1 MSRAPWRG
9 MKSDGVDDLFDVHTN
24 FARQENAGKSIGHQ
38 WSATNSATILPC
50 VRSSFMP
57 KELVGHHLLR
67 VRIRKSI
74 FDKLQD
80 TADEETS
87 RTGEHVT
94 VSDLVRAAC
103 YNYLL
108 IHDAVQRMENSP
120 PDMEDEILII
130 TSPTL

>member
-1 MSRAPWRG
+1 MA
-9 MKSDGVDDLFDVHTN
+9 
-24 FARQENAGKSIGHQ
+24 
-38 WSATNSATILPC
+38 
-50 VRSSFMP
+50 

-74 FDKLQD
+74 FRKLQV
-80 TADEETS
+80 TASDESE

-108 IHDAVQRMENSP
+108 IHDAVQRLENSP
-120 PDMEDEILII
+120 PSEIGEEVLVI
-130 TSPTL
+130 TSPML

>member
-1 MSRAPWRG
+1 MA
-9 MKSDGVDDLFDVHTN
+9 
-24 FARQENAGKSIGHQ
+24 
-38 WSATNSATILPC
+38 
-50 VRSSFMP
+50 

-74 FDKLQD
+74 FHKLQV
-80 TADEETS
+80 TASDESE

-108 IHDAVQRMENSP
+108 IHDAVQRLENSP
-120 PDMEDEILII
+120 PSEIGEEVLVI
-130 TSPTL
+130 TSPML

>member
-1 MSRAPWRG
+1 
-9 MKSDGVDDLFDVHTN
+9 MKSDGVDDIFAVHTN
-24 FARQENAGKSIGHQ
+24 FARHGNTGKSIGNSR
-38 WSATNSATILPC
+38 SATNSATNLRC
-50 VRSSFMP
+50 DRSSFMP

-80 TADEETS
+80 TADEESS

-108 IHDAVQRMENSP
+108 IHDAVQRLENSP
-120 PDMEDEILII
+120 GDSDDEVLIVH
-130 TSPTL
+130 SPLL

>member
-1 MSRAPWRG
+1 MCYVSAQRDISWGMS
-9 MKSDGVDDLFDVHTN
+9 
-24 FARQENAGKSIGHQ
+24 
-38 WSATNSATILPC
+38 
-50 VRSSFMP
+50 

-67 VRIRKSI
+67 VRIRRGI

-80 TADEETS
+80 TAEEESS

-108 IHDAVQRMENSP
+108 MHEAVQRLENSNQ
-120 PDMEDEILII
+120 DMLDEVLVI
-130 TSPTL
+130 SSSGF

>member
-1 MSRAPWRG
+1 MS
-9 MKSDGVDDLFDVHTN
+9 
-24 FARQENAGKSIGHQ
+24 
-38 WSATNSATILPC
+38 
-50 VRSSFMP
+50 

-67 VRIRKSI
+67 VRIRRGI

-80 TADEETS
+80 TAEEESS

-108 IHDAVQRMENSP
+108 MHEAVQRLENSNQ
-120 PDMEDEILII
+120 DMLDEVLVI
-130 TSPTL
+130 TSSGF

>member
-1 MSRAPWRG
+1 MCYVSAQRDRSFSMS
-9 MKSDGVDDLFDVHTN
+9 
-24 FARQENAGKSIGHQ
+24 
-38 WSATNSATILPC
+38 
-50 VRSSFMP
+50 

-67 VRIRKSI
+67 VRIRRGI

-80 TADEETS
+80 TAEEESS

-108 IHDAVQRMENSP
+108 MHEAVQRLENSNQ
-120 PDMEDEILII
+120 DMLDEVLVI
-130 TSPTL
+130 TSSGF